1 MLTSSSSLGLGFD
14 QQLLMVMQ
22 LDCPQE
28 SENFQMSE
36 MLTLYQQDLFKF
48 GRDSTLN
55 EVIDALGEGMV

>member
-1 MLTSSSSLGLGFD
+1 
-14 QQLLMVMQ
+14 MVMQ

-36 MLTLYQQDLFKF
+36 KLILFQQDLFKF

-55 EVIDALGEGMV
+55 EVINALEEWMMNEQA